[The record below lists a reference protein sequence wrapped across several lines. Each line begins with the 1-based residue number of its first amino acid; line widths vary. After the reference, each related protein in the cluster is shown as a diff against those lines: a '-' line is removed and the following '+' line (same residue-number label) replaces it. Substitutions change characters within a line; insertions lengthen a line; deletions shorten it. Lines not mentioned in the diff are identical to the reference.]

1 MTDNTPNRQPEN
13 QAAHSEP
20 AIETQ
25 TTEPQTQPEKPA
37 EPVAQSAPQKQP
49 EKQPA
54 QQSAKQPVK
63 QPVKQP
69 EPAPQPQPIVIQ
81 QKSSGGRGIATGAL
95 VLSLIALGAS
105 GPLFVQG
112 QNVLKQQEMRIG
124 QDLNKAALG
133 NSENAVLL
141 QSALAKQA
149 ELDAQLN
156 KILQNEGDTAQ
167 TLDGIHRAYAELLKG
182 RVNWLV
188 DEIEVTLNT
197 ASQQL
202 LLSGNVPVATAVL
215 ENVEQRLSRFEQPEL
230 LPIKQAISQD
240 LAALKN
246 RPYLNVSATA
256 LRLDRLESAVD
267 SLPLL
272 VDSTM
277 NAQNAE
283 PAPTSKAGSFWT
295 RAWDNTSE
303 LVKSMVEVRKLDN
316 NDAMLIGSEQV
327 FYLREN
333 LRMRLLDAR
342 LALLQHNSE
351 VYQND
356 LAAIEETVKRYFD
369 VQSPNTQTWLKEV
382 GELKSVEIRMIS
394 DESLKASLAA
404 VRDYQNNV
412 RTALPV
418 VLPESKPATPAAPA
432 ASAPKAA
439 SEPAPVVT
447 PPAAAAPEPKSE
459 KSDSKAASQPAS
471 KPAASEPAAKP
482 ANEAKGAK
490 A

>member
-1 MTDNTPNRQPEN
+1 MTENAQNQQPEN
-13 QAAHSEP
+13 QAASNKQP
-20 AIETQ
+20 IENKA
-25 TTEPQTQPEKPA
+25 TE
-37 EPVAQSAPQKQP
+37 PQKQP
-49 EKQPA
+49 EKPTPA
-54 QQSAKQPVK
+54 TP
-63 QPVKQP
+63 KQP
-69 EPAPQPQPIVIQ
+69 EKQAQQQPEKHLDPVQPQPIVIQ

-105 GPLFVQG
+105 GFLFVQG

-133 NSENAVLL
+133 NSENAALL
-141 QSALAKQA
+141 QSTLAKQA
-149 ELDAQLN
+149 ELDAQLS

-246 RPYLNVSATA
+246 RPYLNISATA

-418 VLPESKPATPAAPA
+418 VLPESKPAAPAAPA

-439 SEPAPVVT
+439 SEPAPVVI
-447 PPAAAAPEPKSE
+447 PPAAAASEPKSE
-459 KSDSKAASQPAS
+459 KADSKAASQPAS

>member
-49 EKQPA
+49 EKQPV
-54 QQSAKQPVK
+54 QQSAK

-105 GPLFVQG
+105 GFLFVQG

-133 NSENAVLL
+133 NSENAALL
-141 QSALAKQA
+141 QSTLAKQA
-149 ELDAQLN
+149 ELDAQLS
-156 KILQNEGDTAQ
+156 KILQNESDTAQ

-418 VLPESKPATPAAPA
+418 VLPESKPAASAAQA

-439 SEPAPVVT
+439 SQPAPAIAL
-447 PPAAAAPEPKSE
+447 PAASEPKSE
-459 KSDSKAASQPAS
+459 KADSKAASQPAS
-471 KPAASEPAAKP
+471 KPSASEPAAKP
-482 ANEAKGAK
+482 ASETKGAK

>member
-25 TTEPQTQPEKPA
+25 TTKPQTQPEKPA

-49 EKQPA
+49 EKQPV
-54 QQSAKQPVK
+54 QQSAK

-105 GPLFVQG
+105 GFLFVQG

-133 NSENAVLL
+133 NSENAALL
-141 QSALAKQA
+141 QSTLAKQA
-149 ELDAQLN
+149 ELDAQLS
-156 KILQNEGDTAQ
+156 KILQNESDTAQ

-303 LVKSMVEVRKLDN
+303 LVKSMVEVRKP
-316 NDAMLIGSEQV
+316 V
-327 FYLREN
+327 R
-333 LRMRLLDAR
+333 R
-342 LALLQHNSE
+342 
-351 VYQND
+351 
-356 LAAIEETVKRYFD
+356 AACPVATQQRSLSKR
-369 VQSPNTQTWLKEV
+369 PCRHRRN
-382 GELKSVEIRMIS
+382 R
-394 DESLKASLAA
+394 
-404 VRDYQNNV
+404 
-412 RTALPV
+412 
-418 VLPESKPATPAAPA
+418 
-432 ASAPKAA
+432 
-439 SEPAPVVT
+439 
-447 PPAAAAPEPKSE
+447 
-459 KSDSKAASQPAS
+459 
-471 KPAASEPAAKP
+471 
-482 ANEAKGAK
+482 
-490 A
+490 

>member
-105 GPLFVQG
+105 GFLFVQG

-394 DESLKASLAA
+394 DESLKASLTA

-418 VLPESKPATPAAPA
+418 VLPESKPAAPAAQA

-439 SEPAPVVT
+439 SQPAPAVALPT
-447 PPAAAAPEPKSE
+447 ASEPKSE

-471 KPAASEPAAKP
+471 KPSASEPAAKP
-482 ANEAKGAK
+482 ASETKGAK

>member
-1 MTDNTPNRQPEN
+1 MTDNTLNRQPEN
-13 QAAHSEP
+13 QAARSEP

-54 QQSAKQPVK
+54 QQSVK

-105 GPLFVQG
+105 GFLFVQG

-133 NSENAVLL
+133 NSENAALL
-141 QSALAKQA
+141 QSTLAKQA
-149 ELDAQLN
+149 ELDAQLS
-156 KILQNEGDTAQ
+156 KILQNESDTAQ

-418 VLPESKPATPAAPA
+418 VLPESKPAASAAQA

-439 SEPAPVVT
+439 SQPAPAVAL
-447 PPAAAAPEPKSE
+447 PAASEPKSE

-471 KPAASEPAAKP
+471 KPSASEPAAKP
-482 ANEAKGAK
+482 ASETKGAK

>member
-1 MTDNTPNRQPEN
+1 MTDNTQNQQPEN
-13 QAAHSEP
+13 QAAANAET
-20 AIETQ
+20 IETID
-25 TTEPQTQPEKPA
+25 TSKPEPQPQPQPEK
-37 EPVAQSAPQKQP
+37 QLQP
-49 EKQPA
+49 EKQP
-54 QQSAKQPVK
+54 
-63 QPVKQP
+63 
-69 EPAPQPQPIVIQ
+69 ELAPQQPIVIQ
-81 QKSSGGRGIATGAL
+81 QKNSSGRGLATGAL

-105 GPLFVQG
+105 GFLFVQG
-112 QNVLKQQEMRIG
+112 QNVFKQQEMRIG

-141 QSALAKQA
+141 RATLEKQA
-149 ELDAQLN
+149 ALDAQLN

-202 LLSGNVPVATAVL
+202 LLSGNVPVATTVL

-246 RPYLNVSATA
+246 RPYLNISATA

-283 PAPTSKAGSFWT
+283 PAPTSKAGSFWN
-295 RAWDNTSE
+295 RAWNNTSE

-316 NDAMLIGSEQV
+316 NDAMLIGAEQV

-333 LRMRLLDAR
+333 LRLRLLDAR

-351 VYQND
+351 VYQHG

-382 GELKSVEIRMIS
+382 DELKSVEIRMVS
-394 DESLKASLAA
+394 DEALKASLAA

-418 VLPESKPATPAAPA
+418 VLPESKPAVPAISA

-447 PPAAAAPEPKSE
+447 PPAAAASEPKSE

-471 KPAASEPAAKP
+471 KPTASEPMAKP
-482 ANEAKGAK
+482 ASETKGAK

>member
-25 TTEPQTQPEKPA
+25 TTKPQTQPDKPA

-54 QQSAKQPVK
+54 QQSAK

-105 GPLFVQG
+105 GFLFVQG

-418 VLPESKPATPAAPA
+418 VLPESKPAAPVAQA
-432 ASAPKAA
+432 ASEPKAA
-439 SEPAPVVT
+439 SQPAPAAPT
-447 PPAAAAPEPKSE
+447 PTTPAASEPKSE
-459 KSDSKAASQPAS
+459 KADSKAASQPAS
-471 KPAASEPAAKP
+471 KPSASEPAAKP
-482 ANEAKGAK
+482 ASETKGAK

>member
-1 MTDNTPNRQPEN
+1 MTDNTPNQ
-13 QAAHSEP
+13 
-20 AIETQ
+20 
-25 TTEPQTQPEKPA
+25 QPEKPA
-37 EPVAQSAPQKQP
+37 ANTAQPIENKPTEPQKQP
-49 EKQPA
+49 EKPTPTTQ
-54 QQSAKQPVK
+54 
-63 QPVKQP
+63 KQP
-69 EPAPQPQPIVIQ
+69 EKTASQQPDSAPQQPIVIQ
-81 QKSSGGRGIATGAL
+81 QKASGGRGIATGAL

-105 GPLFVQG
+105 GFLFVQG

-133 NSENAVLL
+133 NSENAALL
-141 QSALAKQA
+141 QSTLAKQA
-149 ELDAQLN
+149 ELDAQLS
-156 KILQNEGDTAQ
+156 KILQNESDTAQ

-283 PAPTSKAGSFWT
+283 PAPTSKAGSFWIITMPCSSARNKCSTCAKTCACACWT
-295 RAWDNTSE
+295 RGLPCCNTTA
-303 LVKSMVEVRKLDN
+303 KSIKTTLPPSKKPLNATLTCNRPTPKH
-316 NDAMLIGSEQV
+316 GS
-327 FYLREN
+327 
-333 LRMRLLDAR
+333 
-342 LALLQHNSE
+342 
-351 VYQND
+351 
-356 LAAIEETVKRYFD
+356 KK
-369 VQSPNTQTWLKEV
+369 W
-382 GELKSVEIRMIS
+382 
-394 DESLKASLAA
+394 ASSN
-404 VRDYQNNV
+404 R
-412 RTALPV
+412 
-418 VLPESKPATPAAPA
+418 
-432 ASAPKAA
+432 
-439 SEPAPVVT
+439 
-447 PPAAAAPEPKSE
+447 
-459 KSDSKAASQPAS
+459 
-471 KPAASEPAAKP
+471 
-482 ANEAKGAK
+482 
-490 A
+490 

>member
-13 QAAHSEP
+13 QAARSEP

-25 TTEPQTQPEKPA
+25 TTEPQKQPEKPA

-49 EKQPA
+49 EKQLV
-54 QQSAKQPVK
+54 QQSA
-63 QPVKQP
+63 KQP

-105 GPLFVQG
+105 GFLFVQG

-156 KILQNEGDTAQ
+156 KILQNESDTAQ
-167 TLDGIHRAYAELLKG
+167 TLDGIQRAYAELLKG

-418 VLPESKPATPAAPA
+418 VLPESKPAAPAAQA

-439 SEPAPVVT
+439 SQPAP
-447 PPAAAAPEPKSE
+447 AAPAPTTPVASEPKSE
-459 KSDSKAASQPAS
+459 KADSKAASQPAS
-471 KPAASEPAAKP
+471 KPAASEPATKP

>member
-1 MTDNTPNRQPEN
+1 MTDNTPNRQLEN

-63 QPVKQP
+63 QP

-81 QKSSGGRGIATGAL
+81 QKSSSGRGIATGAL

-105 GPLFVQG
+105 GFLFVQG

-133 NSENAVLL
+133 NSENAALL
-141 QSALAKQA
+141 QSTLAKQA
-149 ELDAQLN
+149 ELDAQLS
-156 KILQNEGDTAQ
+156 KILQNESDTAQ

-418 VLPESKPATPAAPA
+418 VLPESKPAAPAAQA

-439 SEPAPVVT
+439 SQPAPAAPAPT
-447 PPAAAAPEPKSE
+447 TPAASEPKSE
-459 KSDSKAASQPAS
+459 KADSKAASQPAS
-471 KPAASEPAAKP
+471 KPAASEPATKP

>member
-25 TTEPQTQPEKPA
+25 TTKPQTQPEKPA

-54 QQSAKQPVK
+54 QQSVK

-105 GPLFVQG
+105 GFLFVQG

-215 ENVEQRLSRFEQPEL
+215 ENVEQRLNRFEQPEL

-246 RPYLNVSATA
+246 RPYLNISATA

-418 VLPESKPATPAAPA
+418 VLPESKPAAPVAQA

-439 SEPAPVVT
+439 SQPAPAAPT
-447 PPAAAAPEPKSE
+447 PTTPAASEPKSE
-459 KSDSKAASQPAS
+459 KADSKAASQPAS
-471 KPAASEPAAKP
+471 KPSASEPVAKP
-482 ANEAKGAK
+482 ASETKGAK

>member
-1 MTDNTPNRQPEN
+1 MTDDAQNQQPEN
-13 QAAHSEP
+13 QAANNKQP
-20 AIETQ
+20 IESKA
-25 TTEPQTQPEKPA
+25 TEPQKQPEKPA

-49 EKQPA
+49 EKQPV
-54 QQSAKQPVK
+54 QQSA
-63 QPVKQP
+63 KQP
-69 EPAPQPQPIVIQ
+69 EPAPQQQPIVIQ
-81 QKSSGGRGIATGAL
+81 QKASGGRGIATGAL

-105 GPLFVQG
+105 GFLFVQG

-133 NSENAVLL
+133 NSENAALL
-141 QSALAKQA
+141 QSTLAKQA
-149 ELDAQLN
+149 ELDAQLS
-156 KILQNEGDTAQ
+156 KILQNESDTAQ

-418 VLPESKPATPAAPA
+418 VLPESKPAAPAAPA

-439 SEPAPVVT
+439 SEPAPVVI
-447 PPAAAAPEPKSE
+447 PPAAAASEPKSE
-459 KSDSKAASQPAS
+459 KADSKAASQPAS

>member
-1 MTDNTPNRQPEN
+1 MTDNAQNQQPEN
-13 QAAHSEP
+13 QAANNKQP
-20 AIETQ
+20 IESKA
-25 TTEPQTQPEKPA
+25 TEPQKQPEKPA
-37 EPVAQSAPQKQP
+37 EPVAQPAPQKQP
-49 EKQPA
+49 EKQPV
-54 QQSAKQPVK
+54 QQSAK

-69 EPAPQPQPIVIQ
+69 EPAPQQQPIVIQ
-81 QKSSGGRGIATGAL
+81 QKSSGGRGTATGAL

-105 GPLFVQG
+105 GFLFVQG
-112 QNVLKQQEMRIG
+112 QNVLKQQEMRVE

-133 NSENAVLL
+133 NSENAALL
-141 QSALAKQA
+141 QSTLAKQA
-149 ELDAQLN
+149 ELDAQLS
-156 KILQNEGDTAQ
+156 KILQNESDTAQ

-418 VLPESKPATPAAPA
+418 VLPESKPAAPAAQA

-439 SEPAPVVT
+439 SQPAP
-447 PPAAAAPEPKSE
+447 AAPAPTTPVASEPKSE
-459 KSDSKAASQPAS
+459 KADSKAASQPAS

>member
-1 MTDNTPNRQPEN
+1 MTDNTPNQQPEN
-13 QAAHSEP
+13 QAAP
-20 AIETQ
+20 NAQPIENKI
-25 TTEPQTQPEKPA
+25 TE
-37 EPVAQSAPQKQP
+37 PQKQP
-49 EKQPA
+49 EKPTA
-54 QQSAKQPVK
+54 SR
-63 QPVKQP
+63 QP
-69 EPAPQPQPIVIQ
+69 EKPSNPQPDPAPQQPIVIQ
-81 QKSSGGRGIATGAL
+81 QKTSSGRGIATGAL

-105 GPLFVQG
+105 GFLFVQG

-141 QSALAKQA
+141 QSTLAKQA

-277 NAQNAE
+277 NAQNAK

-418 VLPESKPATPAAPA
+418 VLPESKPAASAAQA

-439 SEPAPVVT
+439 SQPAPAVAL
-447 PPAAAAPEPKSE
+447 PAASEPKSE

-471 KPAASEPAAKP
+471 KPSASEPAAKP
-482 ANEAKGAK
+482 ASETKGAK

>member
-13 QAAHSEP
+13 QAARSEP

-25 TTEPQTQPEKPA
+25 TTEPQKQPEKPA

-49 EKQPA
+49 EKQLV
-54 QQSAKQPVK
+54 QQSA
-63 QPVKQP
+63 KQP

-105 GPLFVQG
+105 GFLFVQG

-133 NSENAVLL
+133 NSENAALL
-141 QSALAKQA
+141 QSTLAKQA
-149 ELDAQLN
+149 ELDAQLS
-156 KILQNEGDTAQ
+156 KILQNESDTAQ

-215 ENVEQRLSRFEQPEL
+215 ENVEQRLNRFEQPEL

-382 GELKSVEIRMIS
+382 DELKSVEIRMIS
-394 DESLKASLAA
+394 DEALKASLAA

-418 VLPESKPATPAAPA
+418 VLPESKPAVPAISA

-447 PPAAAAPEPKSE
+447 PPAAAASEPKSE

-471 KPAASEPAAKP
+471 KPSASEPAAKP
-482 ANEAKGAK
+482 ASEAKGAK

>member
-13 QAAHSEP
+13 QAARSEP

-54 QQSAKQPVK
+54 QQSAKQP
-63 QPVKQP
+63 

-105 GPLFVQG
+105 GFLFVQG

-156 KILQNEGDTAQ
+156 KILQNESDTAQ

-202 LLSGNVPVATAVL
+202 LLSGNVPVAIAVL

-246 RPYLNVSATA
+246 RPYLNISATA

-283 PAPTSKAGSFWT
+283 PAPTSKAGSFWN
-295 RAWDNTSE
+295 RAWNNTSE

-316 NDAMLIGSEQV
+316 NDAMLIGAEQV

-333 LRMRLLDAR
+333 LRLRLLDAR

-351 VYQND
+351 VYQHG

-382 GELKSVEIRMIS
+382 DELKSVEIRMVS
-394 DESLKASLAA
+394 DEALKASLAA

-418 VLPESKPATPAAPA
+418 VLPESKPAVPAISA
-432 ASAPKAA
+432 ASAPKAT

-447 PPAAAAPEPKSE
+447 PPAAAASEPKSE

-471 KPAASEPAAKP
+471 KPSASEPAAKP
-482 ANEAKGAK
+482 ASETKGAK

>member
-1 MTDNTPNRQPEN
+1 MTDNTPNQQPEN
-13 QAAHSEP
+13 QAARSEP

-25 TTEPQTQPEKPA
+25 TIEPQTQPEKPA
-37 EPVAQSAPQKQP
+37 EHVAQSAPQKQP

-54 QQSAKQPVK
+54 QQSAK

-105 GPLFVQG
+105 GFLFVQG

-141 QSALAKQA
+141 QSTLAKQA

-447 PPAAAAPEPKSE
+447 PPAAAASEPKSE

-471 KPAASEPAAKP
+471 KPAASEPATKP
-482 ANEAKGAK
+482 ANEGKGAK

>member
-25 TTEPQTQPEKPA
+25 TTKPQTQPEKPA

-54 QQSAKQPVK
+54 QQSAK

-105 GPLFVQG
+105 GFLFVQG

-418 VLPESKPATPAAPA
+418 VLPESNPAAPVAQA
-432 ASAPKAA
+432 ASEPKAA
-439 SEPAPVVT
+439 SQPAPAAPT
-447 PPAAAAPEPKSE
+447 PTTPAASEPKSE
-459 KSDSKAASQPAS
+459 KADSKAASQPAS
-471 KPAASEPAAKP
+471 KPSASEPAAKP
-482 ANEAKGAK
+482 ASETKGAK

>member
-13 QAAHSEP
+13 QAARSEP

-54 QQSAKQPVK
+54 QQSVK

-105 GPLFVQG
+105 GFLFVQG

-133 NSENAVLL
+133 NSENAALL
-141 QSALAKQA
+141 QSTLAKQA
-149 ELDAQLN
+149 ELDAQLS

-202 LLSGNVPVATAVL
+202 LLSGNVPVAA
-215 ENVEQRLSRFEQPEL
+215 LS
-230 LPIKQAISQD
+230 S
-240 LAALKN
+240 
-246 RPYLNVSATA
+246 LNCCPSNKPSAKIWP
-256 LRLDRLESAVD
+256 R
-267 SLPLL
+267 
-272 VDSTM
+272 
-277 NAQNAE
+277 
-283 PAPTSKAGSFWT
+283 
-295 RAWDNTSE
+295 
-303 LVKSMVEVRKLDN
+303 
-316 NDAMLIGSEQV
+316 
-327 FYLREN
+327 
-333 LRMRLLDAR
+333 
-342 LALLQHNSE
+342 
-351 VYQND
+351 
-356 LAAIEETVKRYFD
+356 
-369 VQSPNTQTWLKEV
+369 
-382 GELKSVEIRMIS
+382 
-394 DESLKASLAA
+394 
-404 VRDYQNNV
+404 
-412 RTALPV
+412 
-418 VLPESKPATPAAPA
+418 
-432 ASAPKAA
+432 
-439 SEPAPVVT
+439 
-447 PPAAAAPEPKSE
+447 
-459 KSDSKAASQPAS
+459 
-471 KPAASEPAAKP
+471 
-482 ANEAKGAK
+482 
-490 A
+490 

>member
-13 QAAHSEP
+13 QAARSEP

-54 QQSAKQPVK
+54 QQSVK

-105 GPLFVQG
+105 GFLFVQG

-133 NSENAVLL
+133 NSENAALL
-141 QSALAKQA
+141 QSTLAKQA
-149 ELDAQLN
+149 ELDAQLS
-156 KILQNEGDTAQ
+156 KILQNESDTAQ

-246 RPYLNVSATA
+246 RPYLNISATA

-382 GELKSVEIRMIS
+382 DELKSVEIRMVS
-394 DESLKASLAA
+394 DEALKASLAA

-418 VLPESKPATPAAPA
+418 VLPESKPAAPVAPAA
-432 ASAPKAA
+432 ASAPKVASDPTPLAA
-439 SEPAPVVT
+439 S
-447 PPAAAAPEPKSE
+447 PAAAASEPKSE

-471 KPAASEPAAKP
+471 KPAASEPTAKP
-482 ANEAKGAK
+482 ASETNGAK

>member
-25 TTEPQTQPEKPA
+25 TTKPQTQPEKPA

-54 QQSAKQPVK
+54 QQSVK

-105 GPLFVQG
+105 GFLFVQG

-133 NSENAVLL
+133 NSENAALL
-141 QSALAKQA
+141 QSTLAKQA
-149 ELDAQLN
+149 ELDAQLS
-156 KILQNEGDTAQ
+156 KILQNESDTAQ

-295 RAWDNTSE
+295 RAWNNTSE

-316 NDAMLIGSEQV
+316 NDAMLIGAEQV

-333 LRMRLLDAR
+333 LRLRLLDAR

-351 VYQND
+351 VYQHG

-382 GELKSVEIRMIS
+382 DELKSVEIRMVS
-394 DESLKASLAA
+394 DEALKASLAA

-418 VLPESKPATPAAPA
+418 VLPESKPAAPVAPAA
-432 ASAPKAA
+432 ASAPKVASDPTPVAA
-439 SEPAPVVT
+439 S
-447 PPAAAAPEPKSE
+447 PAAAASEPKSE
-459 KSDSKAASQPAS
+459 KSDSKATSQPAS
-471 KPAASEPAAKP
+471 KPTASEPMAKP
-482 ANEAKGAK
+482 ASETKGAK

>member
-54 QQSAKQPVK
+54 QQSVK

-105 GPLFVQG
+105 GFLFVQG

-133 NSENAVLL
+133 NSENAALL

-156 KILQNEGDTAQ
+156 KILQNESDTAQ

-295 RAWDNTSE
+295 RAWNNTSE

-418 VLPESKPATPAAPA
+418 VLPESKPAASAAQA

-439 SEPAPVVT
+439 SQPAPAAPAPT
-447 PPAAAAPEPKSE
+447 TPAASEPKSE
-459 KSDSKAASQPAS
+459 KADSKAASQPAS
-471 KPAASEPAAKP
+471 KPAASEPATKP

>member
-105 GPLFVQG
+105 GFLFVQG

-418 VLPESKPATPAAPA
+418 VLPESKPATPTAQAASQPAPA
-432 ASAPKAA
+432 APTPTTPAA
-439 SEPAPVVT
+439 S
-447 PPAAAAPEPKSE
+447 EPKSE
-459 KSDSKAASQPAS
+459 KADSKAASQPAS

-482 ANEAKGAK
+482 ASETKGAK

>member
-25 TTEPQTQPEKPA
+25 TTKPQTQPEKPA

-54 QQSAKQPVK
+54 QQSVK
-63 QPVKQP
+63 QPVKQQ

-105 GPLFVQG
+105 GFLFVQG

-133 NSENAVLL
+133 NSENAALL
-141 QSALAKQA
+141 QSTLAKQA
-149 ELDAQLN
+149 ELDAQLS
-156 KILQNEGDTAQ
+156 KILQNESDTAQ

-418 VLPESKPATPAAPA
+418 VLPESKPAAPVAQA
-432 ASAPKAA
+432 ASEPKAA
-439 SEPAPVVT
+439 SQPAPAAPT
-447 PPAAAAPEPKSE
+447 PTTPAASEPKSE

-471 KPAASEPAAKP
+471 KPAASEPATKP
-482 ANEAKGAK
+482 ANEGKGAK

>member
-1 MTDNTPNRQPEN
+1 MTDNTPNRQLEN

-54 QQSAKQPVK
+54 QQSAKQP
-63 QPVKQP
+63 
-69 EPAPQPQPIVIQ
+69 EPAPQQPIVIQ
-81 QKSSGGRGIATGAL
+81 QKNSSGRGIATGAL

-105 GPLFVQG
+105 GFLFVQG

-133 NSENAVLL
+133 NSENATLL

-246 RPYLNVSATA
+246 RPYLNISATA

-418 VLPESKPATPAAPA
+418 VLPESKPAAPVASAA

-439 SEPAPVVT
+439 SEPTPVAA
-447 PPAAAAPEPKSE
+447 PPAAASAPKAE
-459 KSDSKAASQPAS
+459 KSDSKTASQPAS
-471 KPAASEPAAKP
+471 APAAKT
-482 ANEAKGAK
+482 ASETKGAK

>member
-49 EKQPA
+49 EKQPV
-54 QQSAKQPVK
+54 QQSAK

-69 EPAPQPQPIVIQ
+69 EPAPQQQPIVIQ
-81 QKSSGGRGIATGAL
+81 QKTSGGRGIATGAL

-105 GPLFVQG
+105 GFLFVQG

-133 NSENAVLL
+133 NSENATLL
-141 QSALAKQA
+141 QSTLAKQA

-156 KILQNEGDTAQ
+156 KILQNESDTAQ

-418 VLPESKPATPAAPA
+418 VLPESKPAAPAAPA

-439 SEPAPVVT
+439 SEPAPVVI
-447 PPAAAAPEPKSE
+447 PPAAAASEPKSE
-459 KSDSKAASQPAS
+459 KADSKAASQPAS
-471 KPAASEPAAKP
+471 KPAASEPATKP

>member
-49 EKQPA
+49 EKQPV
-54 QQSAKQPVK
+54 QQSAK

-105 GPLFVQG
+105 GFLFVQG

-133 NSENAVLL
+133 NSENAALL
-141 QSALAKQA
+141 QSTLAKQA
-149 ELDAQLN
+149 ELDAQLS
-156 KILQNEGDTAQ
+156 KILQNESDTAQ

-418 VLPESKPATPAAPA
+418 VLPESKPAAPAAQA

-439 SEPAPVVT
+439 SQPAPAVALPV
-447 PPAAAAPEPKSE
+447 ASEPKSE

-471 KPAASEPAAKP
+471 KPSASEPAAKP
-482 ANEAKGAK
+482 ASETKGAK

>member
-49 EKQPA
+49 EKQPV
-54 QQSAKQPVK
+54 QQSAK

-105 GPLFVQG
+105 GFLFVQG

-141 QSALAKQA
+141 QSTLAKQA
-149 ELDAQLN
+149 ELDAQLS
-156 KILQNEGDTAQ
+156 KILQNESDTAQ

-333 LRMRLLDAR
+333 LRLRLLDAR

-418 VLPESKPATPAAPA
+418 VLPESKPAASAAQA

-439 SEPAPVVT
+439 SQPAPAVAL
-447 PPAAAAPEPKSE
+447 PAASEPKSE
-459 KSDSKAASQPAS
+459 KADSKAASQPAS
-471 KPAASEPAAKP
+471 KPSASEPAAKP
-482 ANEAKGAK
+482 ASETKGAK

>member
-49 EKQPA
+49 EKQPV
-54 QQSAKQPVK
+54 QQSAK

-105 GPLFVQG
+105 GFLFVQG

-133 NSENAVLL
+133 NSENAALL
-141 QSALAKQA
+141 QSTLAKQA
-149 ELDAQLN
+149 ELDAQLS
-156 KILQNEGDTAQ
+156 KILQNESDTAQ

-418 VLPESKPATPAAPA
+418 VLPESKPAAPVAQA
-432 ASAPKAA
+432 ASEPKAA
-439 SEPAPVVT
+439 SQPAPAAPT
-447 PPAAAAPEPKSE
+447 PTTPAASEPKSE
-459 KSDSKAASQPAS
+459 KADSKAASQPAS
-471 KPAASEPAAKP
+471 KPSASEPAAKP
-482 ANEAKGAK
+482 ASETKGAK

>member
-13 QAAHSEP
+13 QAARSEP

-49 EKQPA
+49 EKQPV
-54 QQSAKQPVK
+54 QQSA
-63 QPVKQP
+63 KQP
-69 EPAPQPQPIVIQ
+69 EPAPQQQPIVIQ

-105 GPLFVQG
+105 GFLFVQG

-133 NSENAVLL
+133 NSENAALL
-141 QSALAKQA
+141 QSTLAKQA
-149 ELDAQLN
+149 ELDAQLS
-156 KILQNEGDTAQ
+156 KILQNESDTAQ

-418 VLPESKPATPAAPA
+418 VLPESKPAAPAAPA

-447 PPAAAAPEPKSE
+447 PPAAAASEPKSE
-459 KSDSKAASQPAS
+459 KADSKAASQPAS
-471 KPAASEPAAKP
+471 KPAASEPTAKP

>member
-13 QAAHSEP
+13 QAARSEP

-25 TTEPQTQPEKPA
+25 TIEPQTQPEKPA
-37 EPVAQSAPQKQP
+37 EHVAQSAPQKQP

-54 QQSAKQPVK
+54 QQSA
-63 QPVKQP
+63 KQP

-105 GPLFVQG
+105 GFLFVQG

-295 RAWDNTSE
+295 RAWNNTSE

-316 NDAMLIGSEQV
+316 NDAMLIGAEQV

-333 LRMRLLDAR
+333 LRLRLLDAR

-351 VYQND
+351 VYQHG

-382 GELKSVEIRMIS
+382 DELKSVEIRMVS
-394 DESLKASLAA
+394 DEALKASLAA

-418 VLPESKPATPAAPA
+418 VLPESKPAAPVAPAA
-432 ASAPKAA
+432 ASAPKVASDPTPVAA
-439 SEPAPVVT
+439 S
-447 PPAAAAPEPKSE
+447 PAAAASEPKSE

-471 KPAASEPAAKP
+471 KPSASEPAPKP
-482 ANEAKGAK
+482 ASETKGAK

>member
-1 MTDNTPNRQPEN
+1 MTDNTPNQQPEN

-63 QPVKQP
+63 QP

-105 GPLFVQG
+105 GFLFVQG

-124 QDLNKAALG
+124 QDLNQAALG
-133 NSENAVLL
+133 NSENATRL
-141 QSALAKQA
+141 QATLAKQA
-149 ELDAQLN
+149 ELDTQLN
-156 KILQNEGDTAQ
+156 KILQNESDTAQ
-167 TLDGIHRAYAELLKG
+167 TLDGIHRAYSELLKG

-202 LLSGNVPVATAVL
+202 LLSGNVPVATTVL
-215 ENVEQRLSRFEQPEL
+215 ENVEQRLNRFEQPEL

-246 RPYLNVSATA
+246 RPYLNISATA

-283 PAPTSKAGSFWT
+283 PASTSKAGSFWT

-418 VLPESKPATPAAPA
+418 VLPESKPAASAAQA

-439 SEPAPVVT
+439 SQPAPAVAL
-447 PPAAAAPEPKSE
+447 PAASEPKSE

-471 KPAASEPAAKP
+471 KPSASEPAAKP
-482 ANEAKGAK
+482 ASETKGAK